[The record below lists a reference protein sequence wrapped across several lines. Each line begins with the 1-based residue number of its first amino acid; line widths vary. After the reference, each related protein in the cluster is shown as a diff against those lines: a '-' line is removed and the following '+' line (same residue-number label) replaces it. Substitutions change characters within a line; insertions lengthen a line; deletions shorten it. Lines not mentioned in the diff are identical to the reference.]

1 MKFTNWFKHSWNAFL
16 NKDPT
21 DLYQGPP
28 EVAQSYYRSPTRTCL
43 SYNNGNSIIAPIY
56 NRIALDVASL
66 SVRHVKLNDNGRFE
80 SFVNDGLDQCLSVEA
95 NINESSVTFFHNIAL
110 SVMDEGVVAVVPIDT
125 NTNPLADNAVDI
137 YSMAV
142 GKITEWLPN
151 HVKVKVFNWTNN
163 KYEERYFP
171 KAKTAIIENPFYAV
185 MNESNSILQRLIRKL
200 NLLDVIDEQSGSG
213 KLDMIIQLP
222 YTLRSESRK
231 ADAEKRRKELANQLE
246 NSKYG
251 VAYIDGTEKVTQ
263 LNRSVENNLMKQIEY
278 LTNML
283 YSQLGITQSILDGT
297 ADEKT
302 MLNYYNRTIDPIISV
317 IVAEFKRKFLTK
329 TARTRKHSIAYFR
342 DPFKLT
348 PVADLAEISDKLTRN
363 EIAAPNEIRGIIGWM
378 PSSDPKADELRNR
391 NISESK
397 VSTEPNVQKEPKGG
411 RINGQ
416 QVKSKEEN

>member
-28 EVAQSYYRSPTRTCL
+28 EVAQSYYRSPTRTRL

-80 SFVNDGLDQCLSVEA
+80 SFINDGLDQCLSVEA

-163 KYEERYFP
+163 KYEERYFS

-222 YTLRSESRK
+222 YALKSESRK
-231 ADAEKRRKELANQLE
+231 ADAEKRRRELANQLE
-246 NSKYG
+246 DSKYG

-416 QVKSKEEN
+416 QVKNKEEN